1 MVTAAPREDP
11 APARPPWEESGCLAG
26 AEGLIELSR
35 LVQAAFTRVAAS
47 HDLTPVQGR
56 LLCVLAQAPRGMA
69 ELARA
74 FGVERAA
81 LTGLIDR
88 AERRGLVERRAVP
101 GDRRAV
107 SVSLTPDGSNA
118 SARFHAAVTAELLR
132 LLAPLAPAERAA
144 FRAAL
149 AAITGAGADNRLVG
163 GPGRPGEA
171 GGRSPFPG

>member
-1 MVTAAPREDP
+1 VTAPPREDP
-11 APARPPWEESGCLAG
+11 APARPAGDAPGCLAD

-35 LVQAAFTRVAAS
+35 LVQAAFTRVAAR

-56 LLCVLAQAPRGMA
+56 LLCVLAPAPRGMA

-81 LTGLIDR
+81 LTGLVDR
-88 AERRGLVERRAVP
+88 AQRRGLVERRAVP

-107 SVSLTPDGSNA
+107 SVSLTPEGSIT

-132 LLAPLAPAERAA
+132 LLAPLAPPQRAA

-149 AAITGAGADNRLVG
+149 AAITGAGGDEV
-163 GPGRPGEA
+163 
-171 GGRSPFPG
+171 

>member
-1 MVTAAPREDP
+1 MVTAPPREDP
-11 APARPPWEESGCLAG
+11 APAAPARDDAACLADADG
-26 AEGLIELSR
+26 
-35 LVQAAFTRVAAS
+35 LVQLSHLVQDAFTRVAAL
-47 HDLTPVQGR
+47 HGLTPAQGR

-88 AERRGLVERRAVP
+88 AERRGLVERRGVP

-107 SVSLTPDGSNA
+107 RVSLTPDGS
-118 SARFHAAVTAELLR
+118 STSERFHAAVTAELLR
-132 LLAPLAPAERAA
+132 LLDPLAPPERAA

-149 AAITGAGADNRLVG
+149 ATITGAGG
-163 GPGRPGEA
+163 GQRVA
-171 GGRSPFPG
+171 GVP